1 MQSLLL
7 NLLQD
12 LKYAVRQLWKSPG
25 FTITAVLT
33 LAIGIGANTAG
44 FSMMDAVVFRP
55 LAVPDLK
62 QVVVVYE
69 QKNHGDDQQVAL
81 PDFTD
86 WQRQSGSFEE
96 LAVHSHADMSLTGA
110 GDAAHVWADYAS
122 PSFFSVLRA
131 SAFIGRVFDQSET
144 QPGRD
149 RVAVLSYP
157 FWKSHFGADSGI
169 VGRTFELDGRAYSV
183 IGVMPKS
190 MQYPSTADVYLP
202 FAPTAEDLANRAS
215 HNYLVIGRLRKE
227 VTPGQAQADLNTIA
241 THLAQAY
248 PDTNLGWQ
256 VKVAALLADINGE
269 YTPLYFELMQGA
281 TLFVLLVVCAN
292 IGNLQFARGIAR
304 RPEIA
309 MRTAL
314 GAGRG
319 RLMRQLLTESI
330 LLGLVG
336 GAAGLLFAAAD
347 MRINEIAMPERVA
360 RFMAG
365 WSNISM
371 NGRTLAYSLL
381 LAVSAGVI
389 SGLVPAM
396 EALRINL
403 VDQLKSG
410 SRAVIGSGRSRKLRN
425 ILAVS
430 QIALA
435 VALVAGAALMCKGM
449 LGMLHQTD
457 PYNPTHML
465 TFHVHVPAARFD
477 NPQKQAVWFSQSLER
492 LRALPGVQHAEVA
505 GALPYSDEAWDDEAQ
520 IENRP
525 LAPGQSRIA
534 LRLGV
539 SAGYFGEFHIPLVS
553 GRLFSAGDDLKSQPV
568 AVVSRSF
575 ASRYF
580 PGENPLGKHIRMGA
594 QLDGQTP
601 WMTIVGVVEETT
613 YSLWQRERPA
623 AVYMDVTQM
632 PDNGATYAVATS
644 GDPLSIT
651 PAARKALAA
660 MDPALPLDLMETYA
674 QSTNEKLTGMF
685 YVASLLGFDAL
696 VALLLAAIGIFG
708 VMANL
713 VGERTREIGVRLA
726 MGAQREDVLRMILR
740 RAAWLTGFGVCT
752 GLVLA
757 FVLAHGVANLL
768 YEVSPNDPLIFS
780 TITGTVIAVALLASW
795 LPARRAAR
803 IDPIVALRD
812 E

>member
-1 MQSLLL
+1 
-7 NLLQD
+7 
-12 LKYAVRQLWKSPG
+12 
-25 FTITAVLT
+25 
-33 LAIGIGANTAG
+33 
-44 FSMMDAVVFRP
+44 
-55 LAVPDLK
+55 
-62 QVVVVYE
+62 
-69 QKNHGDDQQVAL
+69 
-81 PDFTD
+81 
-86 WQRQSGSFEE
+86 
-96 LAVHSHADMSLTGA
+96 
-110 GDAAHVWADYAS
+110 
-122 PSFFSVLRA
+122 
-131 SAFIGRVFDQSET
+131 
-144 QPGRD
+144 
-149 RVAVLSYP
+149 
-157 FWKSHFGADSGI
+157 
-169 VGRTFELDGRAYSV
+169 
-183 IGVMPKS
+183 
-190 MQYPSTADVYLP
+190 
-202 FAPTAEDLANRAS
+202 
-215 HNYLVIGRLRKE
+215 
-227 VTPGQAQADLNTIA
+227 
-241 THLAQAY
+241 
-248 PDTNLGWQ
+248 
-256 VKVAALLADINGE
+256 
-269 YTPLYFELMQGA
+269 
-281 TLFVLLVVCAN
+281 
-292 IGNLQFARGIAR
+292 
-304 RPEIA
+304 
-309 MRTAL
+309 
-314 GAGRG
+314 
-319 RLMRQLLTESI
+319 
-330 LLGLVG
+330 
-336 GAAGLLFAAAD
+336 
-347 MRINEIAMPERVA
+347 
-360 RFMAG
+360 
-365 WSNISM
+365 
-371 NGRTLAYSLL
+371 
-381 LAVSAGVI
+381 
-389 SGLVPAM
+389 
-396 EALRINL
+396 
-403 VDQLKSG
+403 
-410 SRAVIGSGRSRKLRN
+410 
-425 ILAVS
+425 
-430 QIALA
+430 
-435 VALVAGAALMCKGM
+435 
-449 LGMLHQTD
+449 
-457 PYNPTHML
+457 
-465 TFHVHVPAARFD
+465 
-477 NPQKQAVWFSQSLER
+477 
-492 LRALPGVQHAEVA
+492 
-505 GALPYSDEAWDDEAQ
+505 
-520 IENRP
+520 
-525 LAPGQSRIA
+525 
-534 LRLGV
+534 V

-644 GDPLSIT
+644 GDPLSIA